1 METLIALAFA
11 GMMLGMFMF
20 YFLTGRLSFGR
31 SAKCC
36 FNCNG
41 PLEDK
46 HQRLCNSCYAKN
58 QDLFPKGWSNLK

>member
-1 METLIALAFA
+1 MLILLAFA
-11 GMMLGMFMF
+11 GMGLTIFLMN
-20 YFLTGRLSFGR
+20 FLTGRISFGR

-46 HQRLCNSCYAKN
+46 HQRLCNSCYTKN
-58 QDLFPKGWSNLK
+58 QDLFPKGWANTK